1 MTNERI
7 YAIIE
12 SGTVANTIVA
22 DDDFAEI
29 IKSEH
34 DEVVEITD
42 LDPRPGI
49 SWSYDPADGEFVPP
63 PPYPSWTYDGTDWQ
77 PPVPIP
83 SEGGPWEWDEEAGNW
98 VEVVPAEEPA

>member
-1 MTNERI
+1 MSERI
-7 YAIIE
+7 YAVIE
-12 SGTVANTIVA
+12 QGTVANTIVA

-29 IKSEH
+29 IKDEY
-34 DEVVEITD
+34 DEVLEITD

-63 PPYPSWTYDGTDWQ
+63 PPYPSWIWDGTEWNA
-77 PPVPIP
+77 PIERP
-83 SEGGPWEWDEEAGNW
+83 ADGEWTWDEEAGNW